1 MFLVMAVTVELLVLG
16 GVTVTSS
23 SRGVGRQRRSDDA
36 GPLEAV
42 VEHLSQRVTSLD
54 AQLNAATARI
64 ATLETK
70 TGETLLQGT
79 RGEWCP
85 CLDGE

>member
-1 MFLVMAVTVELLVLG
+1 MFLVMIVTVELLVLG
-16 GVTVTSS
+16 GVT
-23 SRGVGRQRRSDDA
+23 SRPSRAVGRQRRSDDA

-42 VEHLSQRVTSLD
+42 VEHLSQRVASLD

-85 CLDGE
+85 CLHGEQ